1 MMRSPKTIVFATI
14 AVVFGSITAF
24 FTFFGIQLI
33 YAALTFE
40 DEGTLGHVGM
50 YIAAVLYPLLA
61 LLFAG
66 FTFLTW
72 RKAFRNPPEA
82 PPPANGKL

>member
-14 AVVFGSITAF
+14 AVVFASITAF
-24 FTFFGIQLI
+24 FTFFGMQLI

-40 DEGTLGHVGM
+40 GEGSLGHVGM

-66 FTFLTW
+66 FTVLAW
-72 RKAFRNPPEA
+72 RTAFRNPPQA
-82 PPPANGKL
+82 RPPA